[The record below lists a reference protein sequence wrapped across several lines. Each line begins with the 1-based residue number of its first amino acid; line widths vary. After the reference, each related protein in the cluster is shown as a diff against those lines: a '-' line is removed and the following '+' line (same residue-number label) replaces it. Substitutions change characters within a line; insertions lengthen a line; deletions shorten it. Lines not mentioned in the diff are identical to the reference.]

1 MFKADKISNNN
12 NTKLPRI
19 KLQILTRLLLIL
31 YHDYPTNRNLPLNK
45 LHLKAIIHNKNN
57 IYPKIK

>member
-19 KLQILTRLLLIL
+19 KLQTLTRLLLIL
-31 YHDYPTNRNLPLNK
+31 YHDYPTNPNLPLNK
-45 LHLKAIIHNKNN
+45 LHLKVMMHNKNN
-57 IYPKIK
+57 THPKSN